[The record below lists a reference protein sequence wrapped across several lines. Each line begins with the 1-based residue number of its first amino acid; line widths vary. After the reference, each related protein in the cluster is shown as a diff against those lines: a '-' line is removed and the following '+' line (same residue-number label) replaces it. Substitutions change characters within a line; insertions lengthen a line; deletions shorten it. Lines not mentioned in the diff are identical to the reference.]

1 MLAGFLVPADHESLI
16 LKLLKKNNLHS
27 YYKLQNLLLVFDKV

>member
-16 LKLLKKNNLHS
+16 LKLLKKNNLHNK
-27 YYKLQNLLLVFDKV
+27 KLQN